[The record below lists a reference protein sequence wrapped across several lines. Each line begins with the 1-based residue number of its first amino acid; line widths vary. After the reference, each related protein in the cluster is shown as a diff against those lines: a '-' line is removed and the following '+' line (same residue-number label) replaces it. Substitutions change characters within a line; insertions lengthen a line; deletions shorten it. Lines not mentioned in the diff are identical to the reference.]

1 MSEAAF
7 TDRIDPHVWR
17 IATVVVLG
25 SIMSILDTTIVNV
38 ALDTLGRDLHSPL
51 ASIQWVLTGYMLA
64 LAAVIP
70 VTGWA
75 ARRFGAGNVYLIS
88 LVLFTAGSAL
98 CGFAT
103 STDQLI
109 VFRILQ
115 GIGGGMLLPIG
126 QMMLAGAAGPKRM
139 GRVMSVVAIPA
150 MLAPIFGPTIGGLI
164 VDNLSWRW
172 IFFVN
177 IPIGIAAFIAA
188 WRMLPRG
195 TRSPAEKLDVPGFL
209 LLASGVP
216 LLTYGLA
223 EIGATGQIATPRVL
237 VPLILGIILIGVF
250 AVYALRVPRPLLD
263 LHLYRRATFA
273 SASVAMFCLGA
284 ALFGGMVLLPLYW
297 QQVRFE
303 SVLDTGLLTAP
314 MGLGMAAIM
323 PIAGRLTDRYGGGPM
338 ALIGVIVT
346 TLATI
351 PFAMIGAHTSILA
364 LSADRRRSRD
374 GCRLRLHAGDDGRLR
389 RAQALRA
396 VRRGAAAEH
405 RPADRRLDRHRRA
418 RRRARARA
426 RWARTRSSR
435 RPRPTARRSG
445 GRSAITAAAIV
456 PCIVLTYAE
465 RAARHAGRPRA
476 DPDVGAARG
485 ERRMTTAAAA
495 DPPLATRRSPGSAR
509 RSSARWSQSGGCV
522 AARRTAPGRPAS
534 PSTSSSSPWTTA
546 TTSRPASSPTA
557 ADLSPATVSHML
569 DSLVELGFVTRD
581 RSTHDRRVVT
591 CSLTAEG
598 RKLIAAAPRALRE
611 PLGRRPRRRRAPPTW
626 PPPPR
631 SSTASQRCSTTST
644 PTPEPTTSRRRG

>member
-38 ALDTLGRDLHSPL
+38 ALDTLGRDLNSPL
-51 ASIQWVLTGYMLA
+51 SSIQWVLTGYMLA

-75 ARRFGAGNVYLIS
+75 ARRFGAGNVYLLS

-98 CGFAT
+98 CGLAT
-103 STDQLI
+103 STNQLI
-109 VFRILQ
+109 AFRILQ
-115 GIGGGMLLPIG
+115 GFGGGMLLPIG

-150 MLAPIFGPTIGGLI
+150 MLAPIFGPTIGGVI

-273 SASVAMFCLGA
+273 SASIAMFCLGA

-364 LSADRRRSRD
+364 LSLIGVVRGMGVGFAFMPAMTAAYAALKHSELSDAAPQLNIVQRIGGSI
-374 GCRLRLHAGDDGRLR
+374 GTAVLAVVLE
-389 RAQALRA
+389 RALL
-396 VRRGAAAEH
+396 GAHSLQQTAE
-405 RPADRRLDRHRRA
+405 AYG
-418 RRRARARA
+418 
-426 RWARTRSSR
+426 
-435 RPRPTARRSG
+435 TAFWWSV
-445 GRSAITAAAIV
+445 AITAAAIV
-456 PCIVLTYAE
+456 PCIVLTFAE
-465 RAARHAGRPRA
+465 RAARHAA
-476 DPDVGAARG
+476 DPAPIPTSAQ
-485 ERRMTTAAAA
+485 
-495 DPPLATRRSPGSAR
+495 LAES
-509 RSSARWSQSGGCV
+509 V
-522 AARRTAPGRPAS
+522 A
-534 PSTSSSSPWTTA
+534 
-546 TTSRPASSPTA
+546 
-557 ADLSPATVSHML
+557 
-569 DSLVELGFVTRD
+569 
-581 RSTHDRRVVT
+581 
-591 CSLTAEG
+591 
-598 RKLIAAAPRALRE
+598 
-611 PLGRRPRRRRAPPTW
+611 
-626 PPPPR
+626 
-631 SSTASQRCSTTST
+631 
-644 PTPEPTTSRRRG
+644 